1 MRSELT
7 FWVNLTI
14 DASLLILLIWVI
26 FGFNEKA
33 QLAMRYIVLLFV
45 VLVFWGWVDDYVVS
59 NLQLS
64 PNAPASDDD
73 EYLQGQA
80 GRTPQR
86 LAKQEKVLL
95 CAAALP
101 NDGRLTF
108 AEASLVL
115 SCCNLQEFAL
125 NSRLYVLMSL
135 QI

>member
-1 MRSELT
+1 MRH
-7 FWVNLTI
+7 V
-14 DASLLILLIWVI
+14 
-26 FGFNEKA
+26 
-33 QLAMRYIVLLFV
+33 VLLFV
-45 VLVFWGWVDDYVVS
+45 GLVPWGWVDDYVVS
-59 NLQLS
+59 NLQVS
-64 PNAPASDDD
+64 PNASASDDD

-86 LAKQEKVLL
+86 LAKQDKGVL

-115 SCCNLQEFAL
+115 STSNLHELAF
-125 NSRLYVLMSL
+125 NSHLYILMSL

>member
-1 MRSELT
+1 M
-7 FWVNLTI
+7 FFNLTI
-14 DASLLILLIWVI
+14 DGPLLILLVWVT
-26 FGFNEKA
+26 FGFHEEA
-33 QLAMRYIVLLFV
+33 QLVMRYIVLLFV
-45 VLVFWGWVDDYVVS
+45 GLVFWGWVDDYVVS

-64 PNAPASDDD
+64 PNASASDDD

-86 LAKQEKVLL
+86 LAKQERVLL
-95 CAAALP
+95 CAAALR

-115 SCCNLQEFAL
+115 SFCNLHEVAL
-125 NSRLYVLMSL
+125 NSRLYILMSL